1 MSATN
6 ISSLDTENSRKPGA
20 IDRLVPA
27 HIVQFYKEDRALI
40 TAVARYIAS
49 ALSGADR
56 VIVIAT
62 EAHSEELAGE
72 LYANGA
78 DLAAAIEQGRYQSID
93 AREAMSHFMA
103 DGMPDGPRFIRM
115 MSAVI
120 DRSRSA
126 SRSEHPCV
134 AIFGEMVAL
143 LWAEGNQAAA
153 IRLEE
158 LWNDLAKV
166 QSFTL

>member
-20 IDRLVPA
+20 IDPLVPA

-49 ALSGADR
+49 ALTGADR

-72 LYANGA
+72 LYDNGV

-93 AREAMSHFMA
+93 AREAMSHFIGRWDA
-103 DGMPDGPRFIRM
+103 RWSP
-115 MSAVI
+115 V
-120 DRSRSA
+120 
-126 SRSEHPCV
+126 H
-134 AIFGEMVAL
+134 
-143 LWAEGNQAAA
+143 
-153 IRLEE
+153 
-158 LWNDLAKV
+158 
-166 QSFTL
+166 